1 MNIGEAARAS
11 GVSVR
16 MIRHYE
22 MLGLL
27 PAPPR
32 SASGY
37 RHYGTAALVRLRFV
51 RRARELG
58 FSLAA
63 IAELVSLWESPGRAS
78 AEVKAVAA
86 RHLADLDARIA
97 ALQTMRDALT
107 AVAARCHGDAR
118 PECPILDT
126 LAAVGELPP
135 QGGTLK
141 PVD

>member
-1 MNIGEAARAS
+1 MNIGEVARAT

-22 MLGLL
+22 ALGLL
-27 PAPPR
+27 SPPVR
-32 SASGY
+32 GMNGY
-37 RHYGTAALVRLRFV
+37 RHYGAAALARLRFV

-63 IAELVSLWESPGRAS
+63 VAELVSLWDTPGRSS
-78 AEVKAVAA
+78 AEVKALAA
-86 RHLADLDARIA
+86 RHLADLDARIT

-107 AVAARCHGDAR
+107 AVADRCHGDAR

-126 LAAVGELPP
+126 LSADAELPA
-135 QGGTLK
+135 QGSTLK
-141 PVD
+141 APD